1 MKTDWGERDRT
12 ALAIVP
18 QAIGLKHLRATGRT
32 SPWLRVAAVVGIASM
47 ILVIALASW
56 TEIGGLA
63 LLLLISTLVYGLRLL
78 RLKPVAAQ

>member
-1 MKTDWGERDRT
+1 M
-12 ALAIVP
+12 
-18 QAIGLKHLRATGRT
+18 
-32 SPWLRVAAVVGIASM
+32 VGIASM

-78 RLKPVAAQ
+78 RLKPVPAQ